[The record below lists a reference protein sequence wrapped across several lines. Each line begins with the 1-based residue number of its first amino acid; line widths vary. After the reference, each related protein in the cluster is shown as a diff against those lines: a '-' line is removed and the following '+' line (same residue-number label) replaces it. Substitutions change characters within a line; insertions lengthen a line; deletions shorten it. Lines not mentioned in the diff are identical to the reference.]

1 MLTNSTFRAFWSGSF
16 SSQSTGAPK
25 GSTKTLFVPTMVNN
39 KQLEQEKSKVSCYH
53 KFLHCCLHFQKKP
66 LEYAQEAQVRSRKK
80 ESIWWCCNKGRMT
93 TIVEQCVFFWKKT
106 RSDWL
111 HGQKCTVVSARHD
124 FLNSNLQVYSKSVC
138 GTFLGCVLC
147 HVVISKMLVYDWLIS
162 NGITYSKFT
171 FPIRFIHHYQ
181 AV

>member
-1 MLTNSTFRAFWSGSF
+1 MGSYKNFFLIMLTNSTFRAFWSGSF

-66 LEYAQEAQVRSRKK
+66 LEYAQEVHSQVRSRKK
-80 ESIWWCCNKGRMT
+80 ESIWWCCNRGRMT
-93 TIVEQCVFFWKKT
+93 TIVEQCVFFGKT

-111 HGQKCTVVSARHD
+111 HGQKWTVVSASND
-124 FLNSNLQVYSKSVC
+124 FLNSNLQFYPKKWYVEPSCFVS
-138 GTFLGCVLC
+138 CVM
-147 HVVISKMLVYDWLIS
+147 SWLVRCS
-162 NGITYSKFT
+162 CMTE
-171 FPIRFIHHYQ
+171 
-181 AV
+181 